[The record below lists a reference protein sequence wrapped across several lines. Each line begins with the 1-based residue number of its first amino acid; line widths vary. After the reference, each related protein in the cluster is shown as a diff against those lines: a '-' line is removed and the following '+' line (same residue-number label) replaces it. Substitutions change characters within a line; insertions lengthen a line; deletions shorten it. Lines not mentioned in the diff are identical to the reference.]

1 MTNCAPLC
9 RKRSPVKGVCV
20 GTGALARPSRAQ
32 LGLFSTAR
40 GGARVE
46 IETMDRSSVLG
57 MTTGAAFMFT
67 FGAVWLLLGLFRGRP
82 SPAWLRLSLLVVGI
96 ALGASIAALGL
107 RASGIPAAE
116 TPLTTQQIATNREIA
131 RHFYMIFG
139 VELAAIFL
147 SVVVLRLLHYQ
158 DYILC
163 GIALIV
169 GVHFF
174 PLASLFKAPLYYGA
188 ALLGCAIGLIGFFMD
203 DAGLRQKVVGISFG
217 VLLWATAAWIAWLGF
232 SVALPSLN

>member
-1 MTNCAPLC
+1 
-9 RKRSPVKGVCV
+9 
-20 GTGALARPSRAQ
+20 
-32 LGLFSTAR
+32 
-40 GGARVE
+40 
-46 IETMDRSSVLG
+46 MDRSTLLG

-82 SPAWLRLSLLVVGI
+82 SPARVRFSLLVVGI
-96 ALGASIAALGL
+96 ALGASIATLGL
-107 RASGIPAAE
+107 HASGVPPTE
-116 TPLTTQQIATNREIA
+116 TPLTAQQLATNREIG

-147 SVVVLRLLHYQ
+147 SVVVLRLLHYA

-174 PLASLFKAPLYYGA
+174 PLASLFKAPLYYGT
-188 ALLGCAIGLIGFFMD
+188 ALLGCAIGLVRFFMS

-217 VLLWATAAWIAWLGF
+217 FLLWATAAWITWTDLAAMPRVL
-232 SVALPSLN
+232 SNLPPT

>member
-1 MTNCAPLC
+1 
-9 RKRSPVKGVCV
+9 
-20 GTGALARPSRAQ
+20 
-32 LGLFSTAR
+32 
-40 GGARVE
+40 
-46 IETMDRSSVLG
+46 MDRSTLLG

-67 FGAVWLLLGLFRGRP
+67 FGAIWLLLGLFRGRP
-82 SPAWLRLSLLVVGI
+82 SPAWQRLSLLVVGI
-96 ALGASIAALGL
+96 ALGASIATLGL
-107 RASGIPAAE
+107 RASGIPLSE
-116 TPLTTQQIATNREIA
+116 TPLTAQQLATSREIG

-147 SVVVLRLLHYQ
+147 SVVVLRLLHYP

-174 PLASLFKAPLYYGA
+174 PLAALFKAPVYYGT
-188 ALLGCAIGLIGFFMD
+188 ALLGCAIGLVGFFMD

-217 VLLWATAAWIAWLGF
+217 LVLWATATRIALVGL
-232 SVALPSLN
+232 SAAPSL

>member
-1 MTNCAPLC
+1 
-9 RKRSPVKGVCV
+9 
-20 GTGALARPSRAQ
+20 
-32 LGLFSTAR
+32 
-40 GGARVE
+40 
-46 IETMDRSSVLG
+46 MDRSTLLG
-57 MTTGAAFMFT
+57 MTTGAAFVFT
-67 FGAVWLLLGLFRGRP
+67 FGVVWLLLGLFRGRP
-82 SPAWLRLSLLVVGI
+82 SPAWLRLSLLVVGS
-96 ALGASIAALGL
+96 ALGASIAVLGL
-107 RASGIPAAE
+107 GASGIPPAAA
-116 TPLTTQQIATNREIA
+116 PLTAQEIVTNREIV

-174 PLASLFKAPLYYGA
+174 PLAALFKAPLYYGT
-188 ALLGCAIGLIGFFMD
+188 ALLGCAIGLVGFFMA

-217 VLLWATAAWIAWLGF
+217 LLLWATAAWITWTGLAAMPRVL
-232 SVALPSLN
+232 SNLLPT